1 MNFSTKEELT
11 RRPPL
16 RTHTLHLRSG
26 HNLKVTALLPEIRA
40 RFPLIGTW
48 DKLVLALQHGVV
60 EPQLSAKDAAAFLN
74 AFPLDAAAAGKKIL
88 ELSSEYDHPR
98 VSGGTES
105 EHFLA
110 ALEGIAS
117 LRGER

>member
-11 RRPPL
+11 RRPLL

-40 RFPLIGTW
+40 RFPQTGTW
-48 DKLVLALQHGVV
+48 EKLVLALQHGVV

-98 VSGGTES
+98 VAGGTES

-110 ALEGIAS
+110 ALEGIAG

>member
-1 MNFSTKEELT
+1 MNFSTKEELI

-40 RFPLIGTW
+40 RFPQIGTW

-60 EPQLSAKDAAAFLN
+60 EPRLSAKDA

-88 ELSSEYDHPR
+88 KLSSEYDRPA

-110 ALEGIAS
+110 ALEGIAG